1 MLNAMESL
9 AMAMHDTDDCR
20 RHFSKVSKNA
30 AIQYLED
37 CSVPVASAST
47 KEGVAATDAPAQ

>member
-9 AMAMHDTDDCR
+9 AMAMHDTDDCQDLA
-20 RHFSKVSKNA
+20 KVSKNA